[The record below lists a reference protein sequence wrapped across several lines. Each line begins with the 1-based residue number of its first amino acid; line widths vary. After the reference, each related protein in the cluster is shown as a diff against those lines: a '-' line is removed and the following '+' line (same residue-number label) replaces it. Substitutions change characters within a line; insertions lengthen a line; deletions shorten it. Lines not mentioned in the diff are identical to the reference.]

1 MYRDILNDKIGNI
14 LYFLS
19 QKIDNLYLTKALKLL
34 YIIDETAVKEVGA
47 PITWLD
53 YKVWKFGPVSE
64 SIYNEINSFI
74 KEDCSC
80 SSLTSFVN
88 VNSVPNPHGNN
99 QNSLIISPKSSASF
113 NELLFSKYEIDLL
126 TRISDKYINTSAKD
140 LVEILHKE
148 DSLWHKIVTSNDLV
162 FSLELNDNRSNFSI
176 DFTQLLKD
184 DIVKQDIYKSA
195 SHSLNFENSLSGA

>member
-1 MYRDILNDKIGNI
+1 MYKDILNDKIGNI

-19 QKIDNLYLTKALKLL
+19 YKINNLTLTKALKLL
-34 YIIDETAVKEVGA
+34 YIIDETAVNEVGA

-53 YKVWKFGPVSE
+53 YKVWKYGPVSE
-64 SIYNEINSFI
+64 TIYNEINSFK

-80 SSLTSFVN
+80 SSLADFVN
-88 VNSVPNPHGNN
+88 VNVVDNPHDRT
-99 QNSLIISPKSSASF
+99 QKSLIICPKNGKSF
-113 NELLFSKYEIDLL
+113 NELIFSKYEMDLL
-126 TRISDKYINTSAKD
+126 NRISEKFLNTSASE

-148 DSLWHKIVTSNDLV
+148 DTLWHKIVTSKEIV

-184 DIVKQDIYKSA
+184 DAIKQDIYKSA
-195 SHSLNFENSLSGA
+195 NHSLNFENFLMGV